1 MKKLYVILILL
12 TVLVIL
18 AACGDTPTT
27 SDDGV
32 ITTSPKTTTEAPS
45 TTVPTTSAAPTPSG
59 KLEKTENYTAVL
71 DETEWVADE
80 GVDFTAF
87 THYGTGS
94 EIAAKI
100 QRASSGYKRT
110 WYKKDASGQKIEIK
124 SSELNKMPSVGAVAV
139 FDDAAKTV
147 TVEITEIEVRVQPS
161 WKEVTAR
168 EGSYLMFEFTANLPM
183 NCYITVTATEGGSQ
197 ASAWYKQGDI
207 SVKGGNGSYKG
218 TAKCTVPYDEGKTYY
233 INICSDTNG
242 YPILAS
248 VPVHITAQ
256 KYDIPYQ
263 FIFQGDWDLIN
274 DKSYIDN
281 LYEVL
286 INSYPRA
293 YQRWAFSGDEPLVLY
308 VAAEANSEAIAYN
321 AGTKVA
327 VQVGYANSAP
337 DDVGLFAHEF
347 THAIQSFFAIEYDN
361 GWFTE
366 AMADYGRFRFFHWGY
381 NAKYAKIYSQDNKDI
396 RDFRQHK
403 DDPTSQWHQYA
414 STNYFMAY
422 LDLRWPTTDKNK
434 DGKITPDEHGLIDH
448 IVYEAK
454 LLTKQGAKPV
464 SDYPYTV
471 GSTFNNWVKDIT
483 GIATMDLVRQQYV
496 KELDENTYVFTGFRD
511 YVDNFLIEGVYDIPD
526 LIYPMIEKKVPT
538 ATTGTPLTAPVLEG
552 ENLALGSKVTTA
564 ANSIGKSVAAN
575 IVDGDLTTR
584 YQASFNKSLVSLNGI
599 QNEIVID
606 LGSVK
611 TFDTYTLVNA
621 GYSMADN
628 FSTKEWEVLVS
639 EDGKT
644 YTAVDYQKDSKMDAV
659 SVNIGTQK
667 ARYVKIYVYTADNA
681 NTGTTRI
688 LEFMLFKQQ

>member
-1 MKKLYVILILL
+1 MEI
-12 TVLVIL
+12 
-18 AACGDTPTT
+18 
-27 SDDGV
+27 
-32 ITTSPKTTTEAPS
+32 
-45 TTVPTTSAAPTPSG
+45 
-59 KLEKTENYTAVL
+59 
-71 DETEWVADE
+71 
-80 GVDFTAF
+80 FTI
-87 THYGTGS
+87 H
-94 EIAAKI
+94 
-100 QRASSGYKRT
+100 
-110 WYKKDASGQKIEIK
+110 
-124 SSELNKMPSVGAVAV
+124 
-139 FDDAAKTV
+139 
-147 TVEITEIEVRVQPS
+147 
-161 WKEVTAR
+161 
-168 EGSYLMFEFTANLPM
+168 
-183 NCYITVTATEGGSQ
+183 
-197 ASAWYKQGDI
+197 
-207 SVKGGNGSYKG
+207 
-218 TAKCTVPYDEGKTYY
+218 KCF
-233 INICSDTNG
+233 CSDTNG

-471 GSTFNNWVKDIT
+471 GSTFNNWGSITDADKYIIDFCFFSKENVTVKSYEICD
-483 GIATMDLVRQQYV
+483 G
-496 KELDENTYVFTGFRD
+496 KW
-511 YVDNFLIEGVYDIPD
+511 
-526 LIYPMIEKKVPT
+526 
-538 ATTGTPLTAPVLEG
+538 G
-552 ENLALGSKVTTA
+552 ENNENLLSDHNPVRVNVDLSA
-564 ANSIGKSVAAN
+564 VAFKYPD
-575 IVDGDLTTR
+575 ISGVGGVED
-584 YQASFNKSLVSLNGI
+584 
-599 QNEIVID
+599 
-606 LGSVK
+606 
-611 TFDTYTLVNA
+611 FDD
-621 GYSMADN
+621 AD
-628 FSTKEWEVLVS
+628 K
-639 EDGKT
+639 DAK
-644 YTAVDYQKDSKMDAV
+644 DY
-659 SVNIGTQK
+659 
-667 ARYVKIYVYTADNA
+667 
-681 NTGTTRI
+681 
-688 LEFMLFKQQ
+688 